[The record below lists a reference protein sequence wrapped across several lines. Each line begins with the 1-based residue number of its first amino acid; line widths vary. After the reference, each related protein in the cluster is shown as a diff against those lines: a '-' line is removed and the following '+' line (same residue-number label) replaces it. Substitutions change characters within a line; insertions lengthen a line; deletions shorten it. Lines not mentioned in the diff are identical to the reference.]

1 MLKGDNNN
9 RLLVTFL
16 IINRDENLISSM
28 ILDGIKS
35 IIDVLSAKNVYTYWD
50 VISILYNKDIP
61 QLVLDKTK
69 EFLVTPNISK
79 VMHSSFL

>member
-35 IIDVLSAKNVYTYWD
+35 IIDILSAKNVYTYLD
-50 VISILYNKDIP
+50 VISILYDKDTP
-61 QLVLDKTK
+61 QLVLDKTT
-69 EFLVTPNISK
+69 EFLV
-79 VMHSSFL
+79 

>member
-16 IINRDENLISSM
+16 IINRYENLISSM

-50 VISILYNKDIP
+50 VISILYDNDIP
-61 QLVLDKTK
+61 QLVLDKT
-69 EFLVTPNISK
+69 T
-79 VMHSSFL
+79 